1 AGEQS
6 VKETDFQI
14 LFRPIRDDDTREWLT
29 LDEFRDELPRAVS
42 RDVSGSDGETGK
54 TKDFRATAKIMYN
67 GSRDL
72 TNLYMDVL
80 RTDPDGTENR
90 VASRIIPAL
99 FRETERE
106 VSFIISPEKMEKG
119 FFTVDIAGDGVSLHW
134 PKASSGG
141 GSSGGGCN
149 MGPGGL
155 ALLALSALFLM
166 KKVYP
171 RL

>member
-1 AGEQS
+1 
-6 VKETDFQI
+6 
-14 LFRPIRDDDTREWLT
+14 
-29 LDEFRDELPRAVS
+29 RDELPRAVS
-42 RDVSGSDGETGK
+42 RDVSGNDGETGK
-54 TKDFRATAKIMYN
+54 TKDFPATAKISYT
-67 GSRDL
+67 GSKDL

-90 VASRIIPAL
+90 VATRIIPAL
-99 FRETERE
+99 FRNTERE

-119 FFTVDIAGDGVSLHW
+119 FFTVDITGDGVSLHW